1 MITGFVSW
9 RLVSVTDSRGPAAG
23 AAPTSL
29 GRSNAAARSCQ
40 RPACQARYSAS
51 KSPAAF
57 PSPRGRARCPPCA
70 SSCASRSVGT
80 AWYVAAHSVLPH
92 PKTVYVTPPAA
103 PAAALLIH
111 LQNWAA
117 LSGGVPLYEEQTIR
131 TAPSAG
137 RSSM

>member
-9 RLVSVTDSRGPAAG
+9 RLASEGNRRGPAAG

-29 GRSNAAARSCQ
+29 GKPSAAARSCQ
-40 RPACQARYSAS
+40 RPVCQARYWAS

-92 PKTVYVTPPAA
+92 PNTVYVTPSAA
-103 PAAALLIH
+103 PGAALLIH
-111 LQNWAA
+111 RQNSAA
-117 LSGGVPLYEEQTIR
+117 LSGGVPLYEEQTI
-131 TAPSAG
+131 
-137 RSSM
+137 